1 MKTKRS
7 LLTLLALILAIGM
20 FPLTASAGSLQVV
33 DDGSD
38 TMVYAGGIYDLKVK
52 AIGGTGDVTYTWQ
65 IGLGN
70 GESGWSSGWHTITQY
85 LDNWADTYSFESEIP
100 SYGGQA
106 HLMNNL
112 RMDTAFF
119 EDNGEDKTS
128 DWHEIQFRCVA
139 EDKEGNKG
147 TSQVYNMYVYSY
159 DAMKKRVN
167 QENAFQMLTEPSG
180 TEITREVGQAVDFT
194 IHTNEFPEW
203 MTDSEVRTDQY
214 FEITDS
220 SGTNTTKGD
229 GGYHYSLNRYSPC
242 TLTVVS
248 HADLYCGPN
257 LIKSA
262 SKTYTVTFQAKEETK
277 QTADRVIFTLDTPV
291 DGAKPPTTL
300 WCVGANVKS
309 LTWLRK
315 EITERG
321 IEDWEK
327 MPSTAS
333 FKEGKRYM
341 AEIVFTPDTGYEFA
355 PKSDLKLTLTNNNY
369 VNGSLAE
376 LTPDKLT
383 VRVEFEATAN
393 NPFVDVAKS
402 DYFYDAVIWAVKQG
416 ITKGTDA
423 THFSPADPCTR
434 AQVVTFLHRAKG
446 SPEPSSTVNPFSDVT
461 SSDYFYKPVL
471 WAVEKG
477 ITNGVNPGYFGA
489 NDTCTRGQVVTFLWR
504 AEGSPKPSSS
514 VNPFTDVTSS
524 DYFYEPVLWAV
535 EKGITKGTSDKTFG
549 PEDPCNRGQI
559 VTFLYRDLG

>member
-1 MKTKRS
+1 MKTKKLLAI
-7 LLTLLALILAIGM
+7 LLTMVMVIGLCP
-20 FPLTASAGSLQVV
+20 FTSFAGSLQVV

-52 AIGGTGDVTYTWQ
+52 AVGAQGTVTYNWQ
-65 IGLGN
+65 LGYGN
-70 GESGWSSGWHTITQY
+70 GESGWSYDWTSIAAHLSDWNY
-85 LDNWADTYSFESEIP
+85 FSFDSDLP
-100 SYGGQA
+100 N

-112 RMDTAFF
+112 RMTTDRFG
-119 EDNGEDKTS
+119 DNGEDKSS

-139 EDKEGNKG
+139 TDEAGNSG
-147 TSQVYNMYVYSY
+147 TSQEYHMYVYSY

-167 QENAFQMLTEPSG
+167 QENSFQMLTEPSS

-203 MTDSEVRTDQY
+203 MTDSEVKTDQY

-229 GGYHYSLNRYSPC
+229 GGYHYSLTRYSPC

-262 SKTYTVTFQAKEETK
+262 SKTYTVTFKAKEETEPSK
-277 QTADRVIFTLDTPV
+277 QIADRVVFSLDTPV
-291 DGAKPPTTL
+291 DGGKPVTTL

-309 LTWLRK
+309 LTWYRK
-315 EITERG
+315 VMTERG

-333 FKEGKRYM
+333 FKEGKKYR
-341 AEIVFTPDTGYEFA
+341 AEIEFTPDTGYEFA
-355 PKSDLKLTLTNNNY
+355 PKSDLSLTLTNNNY
-369 VNGSLAE
+369 INGGIEE
-376 LTPDKLT
+376 LSPEKLV
-383 VRVEFEATAN
+383 VRVDFEATAN
-393 NPFVDVAKS
+393 NPFVDVAKG

-416 ITKGTDA
+416 ITKGTDD

-434 AQVVTFLHRAKG
+434 GQVVTFLHRAKG
-446 SPEPSSTVNPFSDVT
+446 SPEPSSTTNPFSDVT
-461 SSDYFYKPVL
+461 PSDYFYKPVL
-471 WAVEKG
+471 WAVEKS
-477 ITNGVNPGYFGA
+477 ITNGVEPGYFGA
-489 NDTCTRGQVVTFLWR
+489 ADTCTRGQVVTFLWR
-504 AEGSPKPSSS
+504 AEGSPKPTSSY
-514 VNPFTDVTSS
+514 NPFSDVTPS
-524 DYFYEPVLWAV
+524 DYFYEAVLWAV
-535 EKGITKGTSDKTFG
+535 EKGITNGTSDTTFG

-559 VTFLYRDLG
+559 VTFLYRDLK